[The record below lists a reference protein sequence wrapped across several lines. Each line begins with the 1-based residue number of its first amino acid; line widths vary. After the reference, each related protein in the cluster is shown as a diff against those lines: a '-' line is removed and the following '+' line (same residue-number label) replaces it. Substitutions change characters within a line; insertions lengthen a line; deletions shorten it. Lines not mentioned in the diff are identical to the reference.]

1 MKKITMFLCMI
12 ALAVTSIAEIYVIN
26 IEVPEAGTAVTWQND
41 YGQVVYFQSGLTSGT
56 NGAAINNVVGTL
68 VRTAG
73 STTSTQTVF
82 ASGTTTN
89 LSTGFSI
96 ARKIGIDNLET
107 VSITNSLAATTVL
120 SLTVEVPK

>member
-12 ALAVTSIAEIYVIN
+12 GLAAVSIGEIYIIE
-26 IEVPEAGTAVTWQND
+26 IEVPEAGTAATWQNT
-41 YGQVVYFQSGLTSGT
+41 YGQVVYFESGLISGT
-56 NGAAINNVVGTL
+56 NGSAINNVVGTL

-73 STTSTQTVF
+73 STTVTQTVF

-89 LSTGFSI
+89 LSTGFQI
-96 ARKIGIDNLET
+96 NRIVGIQALET

-120 SLTVEVPK
+120 TLTVVVPK